1 MHTLVLEY
9 YELVA
14 AFIFIYSTSRVCYES
29 YYATLVE
36 YGYIVLSMYYYEL
49 VVDRVLLASMYAYS

>member
-14 AFIFIYSTSRVCYES
+14 VFIFIYSRVE
-29 YYATLVE
+29 YAIMLLVE
-36 YGYIVLSMYYYEL
+36 YGYIVLCMYY
-49 VVDRVLLASMYAYS
+49 SS

>member
-36 YGYIVLSMYYYEL
+36 YGYIVLSMYY
-49 VVDRVLLASMYAYS
+49 